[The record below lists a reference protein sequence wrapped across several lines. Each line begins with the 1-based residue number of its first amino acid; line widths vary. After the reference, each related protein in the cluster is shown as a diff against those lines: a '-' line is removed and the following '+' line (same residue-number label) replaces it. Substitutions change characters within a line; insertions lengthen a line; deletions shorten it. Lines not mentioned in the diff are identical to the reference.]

1 MTTVLT
7 SHTHP
12 LQIAEVKTHS
22 SYGRIGITF
31 CTGKHDR
38 LAIASIWERNLHVDL
53 DTIKVREDHTV
64 KSGKTIPLLPCWSL
78 PKCLSL
84 NAQIWRISNA

>member
-31 CTGKHDR
+31 GTGKHDR
-38 LAIASIWERNLHVDL
+38 IAIASIWERNLDVDL
-53 DTIKVREDHTV
+53 DTIKLWEAHTV
-64 KSGKTIPLLPCWSL
+64 VTLLESSEMFEL
-78 PKCLSL
+78 KGLKFGE
-84 NAQIWRISNA
+84 

>member
-31 CTGKHDR
+31 CRGKHDR
-38 LAIASIWERNLHVDL
+38 IAIASIWERNLDVDL
-53 DTIKVREDHTV
+53 DTIKLWEAHTV
-64 KSGKTIPLLPCWSL
+64 VTLLGSSEMFEL
-78 PKCLSL
+78 KMLKFGE
-84 NAQIWRISNA
+84 

>member
-12 LQIAEVKTHS
+12 LQIAKVKTHS

-31 CTGKHDR
+31 CTGKHNR
-38 LAIASIWERNLHVDL
+38 IAIASIWERNLHVDL
-53 DTIKVREDHTV
+53 DTIKLWEAHTV
-64 KSGKTIPLLPCWSL
+64 VTFLGSSEMFELKMLKFGE
-78 PKCLSL
+78 
-84 NAQIWRISNA
+84 

>member
-38 LAIASIWERNLHVDL
+38 IAIASIWERNLDVDL
-53 DTIKVREDHTV
+53 DTIKLWEAHTV
-64 KSGKTIPLLPCWSL
+64 VTLLESSEMFEL
-78 PKCLSL
+78 KMLKFGE
-84 NAQIWRISNA
+84 

>member
-12 LQIAEVKTHS
+12 LQIAEVKTYS

-53 DTIKVREDHTV
+53 DTIKVWEAHAVVT
-64 KSGKTIPLLPCWSL
+64 LLGSSEMFEL
-78 PKCLSL
+78 KALKFGE
-84 NAQIWRISNA
+84 

>member
-7 SHTHP
+7 SHTHT
-12 LQIAEVKTHS
+12 LQIAQLKAHS

-31 CTGKHDR
+31 CTGKHYR

-53 DTIKVREDHTV
+53 DTIKAWESHTV
-64 KSGKTIPLLPCWSL
+64 VTLLESSEMFELKCSSL
-78 PKCLSL
+78 ENK
-84 NAQIWRISNA
+84 

>member
-31 CTGKHDR
+31 STGKHDR
-38 LAIASIWERNLHVDL
+38 IAIASIWERNLDVDL
-53 DTIKVREDHTV
+53 DTIKLWEAHTV
-64 KSGKTIPLLPCWSL
+64 VTLLESSEMFELKCSSL
-78 PKCLSL
+78 ENK
-84 NAQIWRISNA
+84 

>member
-38 LAIASIWERNLHVDL
+38 LAIASILERNLDVDL
-53 DTIKVREDHTV
+53 DTIKVWEAHTV
-64 KSGKTIPLLPCWSL
+64 VTLLESSEMFEL
-78 PKCLSL
+78 KGLKFGE
-84 NAQIWRISNA
+84 